1 MASPKDVIEDA
12 VASLKEKLSDLPN
25 DEIRKIVLKTIKKEP
40 KSNPKVDTLV
50 EEVKCAMA
58 KYTQDSKPM
67 SAKRWKEYAMR
78 AWLEMYPDGKVRHTR
93 VYDTFKS
100 EKMKEIKR
108 ASPGIS
114 FGDMMKQVAAAW
126 KEEKARALS
135 AATTSGATESESTTT
150 RTDADPGNGVGN
162 EPPSQPQPPSSSLVS
177 PLLVPLPVDEP
188 EVVPKKRAKA
198 APAPPV
204 NPEPNDVEMTS
215 VPRRRITRSSR
226 Q

>member
-25 DEIRKIVLKTIKKEP
+25 DEIRKIVLKTINKEP
-40 KSNPKVDTLV
+40 KSDPKVDALV
-50 EEVKCAMA
+50 EDVKAAMA
-58 KYTQDSKPM
+58 KYTEDAKPM

-78 AWLEMYPDGKVRHTR
+78 AWLEMYPDGKVRNVR

-100 EKMKEIKR
+100 KKMKEIKH
-108 ASPGIS
+108 ANPGIS

-126 KEEKARALS
+126 KEEKTAALAAVTSSTSS
-135 AATTSGATESESTTT
+135 ATVNDDSTTT
-150 RTDADPGNGVGN
+150 RTDTVN
-162 EPPSQPQPPSSSLVS
+162 EPPPLLES

-188 EVVPKKRAKA
+188 EQETVPNKRAKA
-198 APAPPV
+198 V
-204 NPEPNDVEMTS
+204 PESVDVEMTS
-215 VPRRRITRSSR
+215 VPRRRITRSHR